1 MTDAGIPMGLKP
13 CPICNKQP
21 KRNGRFRTGGV
32 LCAGPLNG
40 FPAHR
45 VQTYGPTQEEADLA
59 WNTRAFADTPPPAA
73 AGDRS
78 LAREAIARALY
89 EADDFDPEVDPSWE
103 EWRIYANDRP
113 SLKKWVDKYYRFAD
127 AILALRT
134 PEPNS
139 GGEADHG

>member
-32 LCAGPLNG
+32 LCAGPLDG

-59 WNTRAFADTPPPAA
+59 WNTRAVADTPPPAA

-78 LAREAIARALY
+78 LAEGLVAMSADVENARVLKLHFDHEVTAADRAVIVEALNAR
-89 EADDFDPEVDPSWE
+89 
-103 EWRIYANDRP
+103 R
-113 SLKKWVDKYYRFAD
+113 K
-127 AILALRT
+127 ALRT

-139 GGEADHG
+139 GGEGQ